1 MFSSK
6 TPDELELLFGFLPL
20 AHAVVKR
27 DDDAQWQLFWH
38 NAAAQAIWGDYAL
51 NDDLALKLE
60 LMDAMTRASA
70 STFLHT
76 FHHALEAYR
85 FTASPEQN
93 ALLVSFLPESQRKSE
108 PVLVSDA
115 LNTSLYQWVVEG
127 ANFGVFDW
135 NVAQDF
141 IHYSQRA
148 YTILDIAPAQL
159 GSSQASLMAHVH
171 PADSVRV
178 SEALAAHF
186 DEHWP
191 FDVEFRV
198 RNQHG
203 SYNWLQVT
211 AQSIWDD
218 AHRLPIRVAGTL
230 VDISARKQAQQQVQ
244 QKEALIEQII
254 DALPISIYVK
264 DGQGCFRFFSKQT
277 ERDTGVSRAQA
288 IGRTDYEIFPLDLAH
303 QHLHGD
309 QVAKE
314 ENRLIISEESL
325 LLNGEPRWLMM
336 GKGPIKVERPERT
349 PEVWI
354 LGFSLDITQRKAM
367 EEMLKTA
374 RQDAESSAKA
384 KADFLSVMSHE
395 IRTPLNSVIGT
406 SGLLL
411 DSDLDDEQGQYVEM
425 IKRSGEHLLY
435 LINDILDFNKLDAG
449 KVELEQRV
457 FELEQPIK
465 TVIDMSSTQAKL
477 KHLTLSYSLDAS
489 LPKFYKGDEARLRQ
503 ILLNLVGNAIK
514 FTYHGHVTVKLLAG
528 RDMDEFGHASSGGQ
542 RVRFEVQDTGMGIP
556 QKSLTKLFS
565 EFTQVDAS
573 TTRQHG
579 GTGLGLSISKRLVEA
594 MKGEIG
600 IISELGKGSVF
611 WFEIPF
617 NLPNVN
623 EVLTENSEQELE
635 DARPLSILVAE
646 DNASNQLLIK
656 AILSKLGHRVSLADN
671 GLKAVELVQTYGDEF
686 DLVLM
691 DMQMPIMD
699 GISATQAIRLLDS
712 RNANIPIVALTANAM
727 DGDRARV
734 LQAGMNDYLSKPI
747 DIQALKRALA
757 VWSLVSR

>member
-6 TPDELELLFGFLPL
+6 TPEELELLFGFLPL

-27 DDDAQWQLFWH
+27 DEDAQWRLFWH
-38 NAAAQAIWGDYAL
+38 NATAKAIWGNYPV

-70 STFLHT
+70 STFLHNLT
-76 FHHALEAYR
+76 DALDTYR

-93 ALLVSFLPESQRKSE
+93 ALLLSFLPETQRKPE
-108 PVLVSDA
+108 PNLVDDA
-115 LNTSLYQWVVEG
+115 LNTSIYQWVVEG
-127 ANFGVFDW
+127 ASFGVFDW
-135 NVAQDF
+135 NVGQDF

-148 YTILDIAPAQL
+148 YTIFDLAPAQL
-159 GSSQASLMAHVH
+159 GSTKAGLMAQIHE
-171 PADSVRV
+171 ADRERV
-178 SEALAAHF
+178 VDALDAHF
-186 DEHWP
+186 EERWP
-191 FDVEFRV
+191 FNVEFRV

-203 SYNWLQVT
+203 SYNWLQVN
-211 AQSIWDD
+211 AQTLWDSQS
-218 AHRLPIRVAGTL
+218 RRPIRVAGTL
-230 VDISARKQAQQQVQ
+230 IDISARKQAQQQVQ

-277 ERDTGVSRAQA
+277 ERDTGVMRAQA
-288 IGRTDYEIFPLDLAH
+288 IGRTDYEIFPLELAH
-303 QHLHGD
+303 QQLHGD

-325 LLNGEPRWLMM
+325 LINGQPRWLMM
-336 GKGPIKVERPERT
+336 GKGPIKVERPERS
-349 PEVWI
+349 PETWI
-354 LGFSLDITQRKAM
+354 LGFSLDITERKAM

-374 RQDAESSAKA
+374 RYEAESAAKA

-411 DSDLDDEQGQYVEM
+411 DSDLSDEQAQYVEM

-457 FELEQPIK
+457 FELKQPIK
-465 TVIDMSSTQAKL
+465 TVMDMCATQAKL
-477 KHLTLSYSLDAS
+477 KQLSLTYQIDDA
-489 LPKFYKGDEARLRQ
+489 LPKLCKGDEARLRQ

-514 FTYHGHVTVKLLAG
+514 FTQNGHVNVRLRALSEPISAV
-528 RDMDEFGHASSGGQ
+528 Q
-542 RVRFEVQDTGMGIP
+542 VIRFEIEDTGVGIAAE
-556 QKSLTKLFS
+556 SLSKLFS

-594 MKGEIG
+594 MNGQIG
-600 IISELGKGSVF
+600 IDSQLGQGSLF

-617 NLPNVN
+617 ALPSAH
-623 EVLTENSEQELE
+623 EALAEHSEQELA
-635 DARPLSILVAE
+635 DAQPMSILVAE
-646 DNASNQLLIK
+646 DNPSNQLLIK
-656 AILSKLGHRVSLADN
+656 AILSKLGHTITLAEN
-671 GLKAVELVQTYGDEF
+671 GLKAIECMEAHGETF
-686 DLVLM
+686 DLILM
-691 DMQMPIMD
+691 DMQMPEMD
-699 GISATQAIRLLDS
+699 GISATQAIRLL
-712 RNANIPIVALTANAM
+712 AGKGAQIPIVALTANAM

-757 VWSLVSR
+757 VWSPK

>member
-27 DDDAQWQLFWH
+27 DDDAQWRLFWQ
-38 NAAAQAIWGDYAL
+38 NSTARAIWGEYPV

-76 FHHALEAYR
+76 MRDALDVYR
-85 FTASPEQN
+85 FTVSPEQN
-93 ALLVSFLPESQRKSE
+93 ALLLSFLPESQRTPE
-108 PVLVSDA
+108 PNLKEEA
-115 LNTSLYQWVVEG
+115 LNTSIYQWVVEG

-135 NVAQDF
+135 NVGQDF

-148 YTILDIAPAQL
+148 YTIFDLAPAQL
-159 GSSQASLMAHVH
+159 GHTKAGLMAQIHE
-171 PADSVRV
+171 ADRERV
-178 SEALAAHF
+178 ADALEAHF
-186 DEHWP
+186 DERWP

-203 SYNWLQVT
+203 SYNWLQVS
-211 AQSIWDD
+211 AQTLWDS
-218 AHRLPIRVAGTL
+218 HTGLPIRVAGTL
-230 VDISARKQAQQQVQ
+230 IDISARKQAQQQVQ

-277 ERDTGVSRAQA
+277 ERDTGVMRAQA
-288 IGRTDYEIFPLDLAH
+288 IGRTDYEIFPLELAH
-303 QHLHGD
+303 QQLHGD

-325 LLNGEPRWLMM
+325 MLNGQPRWLMM
-336 GKGPIKVERPERT
+336 GKGPIKVERAERNVET
-349 PEVWI
+349 WI
-354 LGFSLDITQRKAM
+354 LGFSLDITERKAM
-367 EEMLKTA
+367 EEMLKAA
-374 RQDAESSAKA
+374 RYEAESAAKA

-411 DSDLDDEQGQYVEM
+411 DSDLSDEQAQYVEM

-457 FELEQPIK
+457 FELEKPIK
-465 TVIDMSSTQAKL
+465 TVVDMCATQAKL
-477 KHLTLSYSLDAS
+477 KHLSIAYQLDHA
-489 LPKFYKGDEARLRQ
+489 LPKLLKGDEARLRQ

-514 FTYHGHVTVKLLAG
+514 FTQKGQISVRLMALSQSNLTV
-528 RDMDEFGHASSGGQ
+528 Q
-542 RVRFEVQDTGMGIP
+542 TVRFEIEDTGVGIP
-556 QKSLTKLFS
+556 ADSVGKLFS

-594 MKGEIG
+594 MNGKIG
-600 IISELGKGSVF
+600 LNSELGQGSVF

-617 NLPNVN
+617 VLPSANKTYA
-623 EVLTENSEQELE
+623 EHSEQELD
-635 DARPLSILVAE
+635 DAPPMSILVAE
-646 DNASNQLLIK
+646 DNPSNQLLIK
-656 AILSKLGHRVSLADN
+656 AILTKLGHTITLAEN
-671 GLKAVELVQTYGDEF
+671 GLKAVEYMQTRGEEF
-686 DLVLM
+686 DLILM
-691 DMQMPIMD
+691 DMQMPEMD
-699 GISATQAIRLLDS
+699 GISATQAIRLLDGD
-712 RNANIPIVALTANAM
+712 NAHIPIVALTANAM

-734 LQAGMNDYLSKPI
+734 LQAGMSDYLSKPI

-757 VWSLVSR
+757 VWSRKP